1 MKALVSAFALL
12 TFVAA
17 TTVPYVAHAQTQTL
31 QSTPN
36 KAKGKKKSVKKTSHK
51 KVSHKK
57 VSHKKQMKKAAPKPV
72 A

>member
-31 QSTPN
+31 QSTPK

-51 KVSHKK
+51 RVSHKK
-57 VSHKKQMKKAAPKPV
+57 RVKKAPSKP
-72 A
+72 AA